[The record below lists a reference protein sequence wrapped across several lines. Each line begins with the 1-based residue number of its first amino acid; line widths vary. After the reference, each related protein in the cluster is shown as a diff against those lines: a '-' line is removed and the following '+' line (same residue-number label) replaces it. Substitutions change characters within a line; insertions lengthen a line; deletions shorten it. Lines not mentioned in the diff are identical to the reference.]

1 MSEPIEITLPD
12 DSIIRRIFEG
22 PMGID
27 EKASEDI
34 KEVEKTLT
42 DEEYNELM
50 SAFLNKMRIQSQ
62 SQSQNPE
69 NKMRRKLAMM
79 AEHRQRA
86 QFRGLKP
93 GFLTSE

>member
-1 MSEPIEITLPD
+1 MSEPIEITLPE

-22 PMGID
+22 PNGVD
-27 EKASEDI
+27 EKASGDI

-42 DEEYNELM
+42 DEEYDELM
-50 SAFLNKMRIQSQ
+50 KNFLDHMRKQSQ
-62 SQSQNPE
+62 HNSPE

>member
-1 MSEPIEITLPD
+1 MSEPIEITLPE

-22 PMGID
+22 PKGID
-27 EKASEDI
+27 EKASDDI

-50 SAFLNKMRIQSQ
+50 SAFLNKMRIQ

>member
-1 MSEPIEITLPD
+1 MSDKPIELTLPE

-22 PMGID
+22 PSGID
-27 EKASEDI
+27 EKSSENI

-42 DEEYNELM
+42 DEEYDELM
-50 SAFLNKMRIQSQ
+50 KKFLNHMRKQAE
-62 SQSQNPE
+62 QNKPE
-69 NKMRRKLAMM
+69 VKLRSRLNSM